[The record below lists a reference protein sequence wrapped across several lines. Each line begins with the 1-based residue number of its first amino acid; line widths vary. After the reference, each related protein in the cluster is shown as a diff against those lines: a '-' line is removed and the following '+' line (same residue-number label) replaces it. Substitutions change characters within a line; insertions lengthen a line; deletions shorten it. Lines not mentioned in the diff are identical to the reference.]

1 MFAVHEGERAN
12 VYVFNKRLYQAKCW
26 IAWGIALGIAM
37 VAAYTFFMV
46 SPPLFHKD
54 HRIPCL
60 SEGAGRGGGGEAATH
75 PLCSQISLSFLL
87 PPPFLTT
94 YCFICSMFFPF
105 SSASLGLLY
114 YLLNSGLPSL
124 PVYHHPIYLQP
135 SATSL
140 PSLSADND
148 DDGDDYDGD
157 NDNVN
162 FIFTAQESVLVRP

>member
-1 MFAVHEGERAN
+1 MHAMFAVHEGERAN

-60 SEGAGRGGGGEAATH
+60 S
-75 PLCSQISLSFLL
+75 SS

-94 YCFICSMFFPF
+94 YWFICSMFFPF